1 MPTGR
6 GPGPT
11 SSRATIRAIAR
22 SSITRGDRYGVQAER
37 LVVGTNFLPEVGFVR
52 RRNMRRNY
60 GQLRFSPRP
69 KDNKYIR
76 RYFGMTSLIYI
87 ENSAGRLE
95 TRTWDSEFALEFQN
109 NDRVFVAA
117 TDNYEFLPAPFTI
130 ATDVTLKVQAYQFQS
145 ARAGFILGPQ
155 RRLAGNFS
163 VEHGTFYNGH
173 KTAFTWTRGRAYVTP
188 QLSFEPRIS
197 IDRVE
202 LLEGAFTN
210 RLFGTRA
217 TYTVTPMMFVSAL
230 VQYNSAVDQASANV
244 RLRWEYRPGSELFV
258 VWNEQRDTRQP
269 AFPGAGQPEFCRQ
282 DQPPAAVLIAV
293 RHSDTV
299 HPLVPGRQS
308 PVPSNSGDVC
318 APVRLTRRPPDA

>member
-1 MPTGR
+1 
-6 GPGPT
+6 
-11 SSRATIRAIAR
+11 
-22 SSITRGDRYGVQAER
+22 
-37 LVVGTNFLPEVGFVR
+37 
-52 RRNMRRNY
+52 MRRNY

-76 RYFGMTSLIYI
+76 RYFGLTSLIYI
-87 ENSAGRLE
+87 ENGAGRLE
-95 TRTWDSEFALEFQN
+95 TRTWDGEFALEFQN
-109 NDRVFVAA
+109 NDRLFVAA

-130 ATDVTLKVQAYQFQS
+130 ATDVTLNVQAYQFQS
-145 ARAGFILGPQ
+145 VRAGFIRGSQ

-163 VEHGTFYNGH
+163 VEHGTFYSGH

-258 VWNEQRDTRQP
+258 VWNEQRDTRTP
-269 AFPGAGQPEFCRQ
+269 HFPELANRSF
-282 DQPPAAVLIAV
+282 VVKI
-293 RHSDTV
+293 
-299 HPLVPGRQS
+299 
-308 PVPSNSGDVC
+308 N
-318 APVRLTRRPPDA
+318 RLLRF